1 VVGRETVRG
10 VPTTHYRI
18 TLDDAARAGLAGLEP
33 GARGWFDLSDPEE
46 VRTVDVWVGGDLIR
60 RMQVQ
65 SDDSTSTTDYY
76 DFGAD
81 IAIEPPDRAG

>member
-1 VVGRETVRG
+1 M
-10 VPTTHYRI
+10 
-18 TLDDAARAGLAGLEP
+18 
-33 GARGWFDLSDPEE
+33 
-46 VRTVDVWVGGDLIR
+46 WVGGDLIR